1 MSSIIFRTSRRTF
14 PKVCK
19 SGGKCIAR
27 RITVS
32 FKIFIYLFLHLPAVV
47 NLSSLT
53 VFRCSSFPCAC
64 LIVLRSFGFTRPAD
78 IFLSE
83 VSGLV
88 HTFPQ
93 LVYHQ
98 DTIVQSLQNHLLVPN
113 STALE
118 PLLDLV
124 VQLVRDLQKDFYPHF
139 HRFFFITTGLLDAR
153 DPDQLEWVFT
163 CLSYLF
169 KFLWRLLI
177 KDIHSVYSMYSPLLE
192 HKKEH
197 IRHFAA
203 ESFSFLMRK
212 VLLFDCFML
221 SSSCFGMLFIGF
233 ISSGTLLFVSGGVGG
248 WIGGPAGWV

>member
-1 MSSIIFRTSRRTF
+1 MLSQVNDSQHTLRKAHTAR
-14 PKVCK
+14 
-19 SGGKCIAR
+19 SG
-27 RITVS
+27 
-32 FKIFIYLFLHLPAVV
+32 
-47 NLSSLT
+47 SSLQCPVNELYYFQDVET
-53 VFRCSSFPCAC
+53 YFSEGVQKWREMHCTAHY
-64 LIVLRSFGFTRPAD
+64 D

-233 ISSGTLLFVSGGVGG
+233 ISSGTL
-248 WIGGPAGWV
+248 